1 MRDVGRIA
9 MHDVIFINLSY
20 SSLNELLLKHVL
32 SAESKTKTEDLF
44 LNLVVSVHKPSQ
56 TLTISKW

>member
-1 MRDVGRIA
+1 

-20 SSLNELLLKHVL
+20 LSLNELLLKHVL